1 MRPAPSP
8 SDAKTSQGRTHEI
21 DGLRGWAALN
31 VVLFHIFG
39 ECLRVKLPELNS
51 SWLSVLLD
59 GHYAVLIFFII
70 SGDALSQ
77 PFLQTGRR
85 EKIDL
90 LAIRRYVRLTI
101 PIVTTC
107 LIVYFLIYFRL
118 DFHEEASVVLG
129 REDWLGRFLD
139 FDSTPAALA
148 RYSLWGVF
156 SNHTPS
162 NSYNPFL
169 WTMGVELT
177 GSYIVF
183 FLCYSWHKFKNPAW
197 VLAIVGTFFFCMA
210 SNFFLFVFGMLLAE
224 MRRRGIIERC
234 RGKPVIQLLTALILV
249 GAIFFVHETMGQVLI
264 TPVKLAFAAILVSA
278 VYVNR
283 FAIYFLSTKFSQHLG
298 KISFPL
304 YLLHF
309 PLIISLLS
317 WMSLEAQHRGL
328 TGTSIYLAIGAAT
341 LLSTVAL
348 AFPFQIL
355 EDRLIKRGNQIVDLL
370 LVPASAKGSQQA

>member
-129 REDWLGRFLD
+129 REDWLGRFLN

-148 RYSLWGVF
+148 KYSLWGVF

-183 FLCYSWHKFKNPAW
+183 FLCYSWHKFKNPVW

-224 MRRRGIIERC
+224 MRRQGVIERY
-234 RGKPVIQLLTALILV
+234 RAKPAFQLLTALILV
-249 GAIFFVHETMGQVLI
+249 GAIFFVHETKDKVLL
-264 TPVKLAFAAILVSA
+264 TPIKIAFAAIFVSA
-278 VYVNR
+278 IYVNR
-283 FAIYFLSTKFSQHLG
+283 FASDFLSTKISQYLG
-298 KISFPL
+298 KISFPI

-309 PLIISLLS
+309 PLIISMLS
-317 WMSLEAQHRGL
+317 WVSIEAQRRGL
-328 TGTSIYLAIGAAT
+328 TATSVYLAIGATT

-348 AFPFQIL
+348 AVPFQIL
-355 EDRLIKRGNQIVDLL
+355 ESWLIKRGNLIIDLL
-370 LVPASAKGSQQA
+370 LIPASAKENR